1 MPDLAYNA
9 TTFSGAY
16 PASVSLQYSLDR
28 RKDVMRFDGL
38 RTRSASARPS
48 PKPAASDVRP
58 NRGHSVMPPATMPIP
73 HTMTRNMSRPAP
85 PPSVASAKSH
95 SEPTLP
101 PVDELFPRPDLEPRM
116 KKHLVRVANETSNAL
131 IKDTLAQDE
140 PGSVLW
146 RPAQRPR
153 GAPGNIH
160 VLRGAA
166 RDVSEAKDA
175 TCVRAI
181 SDDVHASIEE
191 FALLFK
197 LDSSREAADHLL
209 LFNADLVQHATLYT
223 LVSPSGQQPRR
234 YVGVKWALVASPSR
248 FFRNRDFCYLE
259 CQKEFTDARGR
270 RGWVRSLHS
279 LKLPCC
285 PSLEK
290 EHGIV
295 RASIY
300 RSGLT
305 AVETDEPG
313 VLSVTYTVEL
323 DLKGKMALEL
333 LQPTFLAQR
342 VAALATVDKLLQQQ
356 RLSSSPLL
364 GDLDIPA
371 KKRTRGSCNL
381 CFREFVTAGGL
392 RDTLASITNM
402 STKSKRYVCRKCGEG
417 VCRRCSDDWWLDVPV
432 VGRTKVRICT
442 VCSAEAK
449 QSHISAHTTRA
460 GTYPIRGHGKEP
472 TTEVEGVTH
481 PGLLDPPQRERRR
494 SLSMLDRPS
503 DAASFFAQQDEI
515 KRDLEIRATELSR
528 RVQLWDEMQVYDRD
542 SSLIP
547 DEQELAQKL
556 FLREEREREKR
567 EKREKE
573 QAMSRVP
580 SSRVVEQQEKE
591 EPEPELKPQHQ
602 ARSVPT
608 SESEKPVH
616 QPIDR
621 YPSFMSSELSSNQ
634 EPSDNEGEEVV
645 RLTAEAGA
653 RLSSDYRDSDL
664 TDYEEHTI
672 DDLGEIRTTTD
683 LTRWWQDQQR
693 ASEAEEQPVIR
704 PQGPLSPVASPRKDK
719 RRVSDDDRKTQ
730 QKRASVAASAV
741 KKQEMVDLFNHWK
754 QESTNEIQHQRQF
767 NPEQRQQ
774 MQEFEE
780 QARYQEEQARRRQQ
794 SDFEEMA
801 HYQEEQARRRQ
812 QSLESPIRRSESVK
826 QRQPAASVLQQ
837 IQQRQKELENLRRH
851 RQQPRDDEPPS
862 SQFSVDS
869 QTSIAAKER
878 YLQEQ
883 RQQQLDI
890 AAERKQARLRANKA
904 LDQTAGEDVELME
917 TSQGEWVPARPS
929 KDASDIASV
938 VSSPRHGPGFC
949 DHCGSPEYMENG
961 TVKPSCK
968 CGTVATPTKAAGTV
982 LFDGKW
988 ISSPTPQE
996 S

>member
-1 MPDLAYNA
+1 
-9 TTFSGAY
+9 
-16 PASVSLQYSLDR
+16 
-28 RKDVMRFDGL
+28 MRF
-38 RTRSASARPS
+38 RSASARPTS
-48 PKPAASDVRP
+48 TAPDVRP
-58 NRGHSVMPPATMPIP
+58 QRGHSVMPQTSMPIP

-85 PPSVASAKSH
+85 PPSVASARSH
-95 SEPTLP
+95 AEPALP
-101 PVDELFPRPDLEPRM
+101 PVDELFPRPEMEPRM

-131 IKDTLAQDE
+131 IQDTLSQDH

-146 RPAQRPR
+146 RPAHRPR

-166 RDVSEAKDA
+166 RDLSDAKDA
-175 TCVRAI
+175 TCVRAV

-223 LVSPSGQQPRR
+223 LVAPSGQQPRR

-295 RASIY
+295 RAGIY

-323 DLKGKMALEL
+323 DLKGRMALEL
-333 LQPTFLAQR
+333 LQPGFLAQR

-371 KKRTRGSCNL
+371 KKRMRGSCNL
-381 CFREFVTAGGL
+381 CFRECAGARGL

-402 STKSKRYVCRKCGEG
+402 STRSKRYICRKCGEG

-460 GTYPIRGHGKEP
+460 GTYPIRRQNKEP

-481 PGLLDPPQRERRR
+481 PGLLEPPPRSARRR

-503 DAASFFAQQDEI
+503 DAASFFAQQEEI
-515 KRDLEIRATELSR
+515 NRDLELRATELSR
-528 RVQLWDEMQVYDRD
+528 RVQLWDEMQVYERD
-542 SSLIP
+542 SSLLP
-547 DEQELAQKL
+547 DDKPKQHKQKRVSYDEPEMEMMANQPL
-556 FLREEREREKR
+556 
-567 EKREKE
+567 
-573 QAMSRVP
+573 SRIA
-580 SSRVVEQQEKE
+580 SSRVVPDQEEEKA
-591 EPEPELKPQHQ
+591 EPEAELVPQRQ
-602 ARSVPT
+602 TAGSVST
-608 SESEKPVH
+608 SEIEKPEH
-616 QPIDR
+616 QQPLDR

-634 EPSDNEGEEVV
+634 EPSDNEREDVI

-664 TDYEEHTI
+664 SDYEEHTI

-683 LTRWWQDQQR
+683 LTRWWQDQQSF
-693 ASEAEEQPVIR
+693 SEADEQPSLG
-704 PQGPLSPVASPRKDK
+704 PQPEANLSPVATTTKATRE
-719 RRVSDDDRKTQ
+719 DDREAQAKMQ
-730 QKRASVAASAV
+730 QQLAAASRNS
-741 KKQEMVDLFNHWK
+741 KQEMVDLFHHWK
-754 QESTNEIQHQRQF
+754 QESSNEQQHQRQPQ
-767 NPEQRQQ
+767 NPLQRQQ
-774 MQEFEE
+774 MEEFEE
-780 QARYQEEQARRRQQ
+780 QARYQEEQARRLQQ

-801 HYQEEQARRRQ
+801 QYQEEQVRRRH
-812 QSLESPIRRSESVK
+812 QSLESPVRRSEAIK
-826 QRQPAASVLQQ
+826 RGQPNASVLQQ
-837 IQQRQKELENLRRH
+837 IHMRQKELEQMRRH
-851 RQQPRDDEPPS
+851 HQQPRDEDPPVSRPQS
-862 SQFSVDS
+862 SNQLPANASL
-869 QTSIAAKER
+869 AAKER
-878 YLQEQ
+878 YLQQQ
-883 RQQQLDI
+883 RQQQLDL
-890 AAERKQARLRANKA
+890 AAERQKRARLLAEKA

-917 TSQGEWVPARPS
+917 SSQGEWVPINEPRVS
-929 KDASDIASV
+929 KATSDVCSV
-938 VSSPRHGPGFC
+938 VSSARHGPGFC
-949 DHCGSPEYMENG
+949 DHCGSPEYMGDNG
-961 TVKPSCK
+961 AVKPSCK
-968 CGTVATPTKAAGTV
+968 CTDPATTPTKKAKGTV

-988 ISSPTPQE
+988 ISSPAPQD